1 MKVVLK
7 QMSKYPIHAV
17 ASYVACGYE
26 DYDPSGTN
34 DLNNVLTDLVMSHEM
49 HDETSVDEALRR
61 LKSRMIDQSMLD
73 LYGLT
78 IPTVGSYLD
87 YSMKGY
93 LHTPK
98 IKEMLP
104 MDGYPYLKDGI
115 QCGIYMTLGEI
126 RNFLDMYRDV
136 KKHRPGYIVK
146 LMIIFENITGYTPT
160 GKIIETM
167 FINLSDVA
175 DNDQIS
181 NEANGAMAGDISSNL
196 TGLYRVYPVNQ
207 NEGDLTDD
215 DHVMFIPLIADQ
227 MEAFETEKYG
237 LMASG
242 VNIAYPSTMERG
254 IFLWDYVG

>member
-7 QMSKYPIHAV
+7 QMSKYPIHTV
-17 ASYVACGYE
+17 VSYVACGY
-26 DYDPSGTN
+26 DQYNPSDSN
-34 DLNNVLTDLVMSHEM
+34 DLSDMFTDLIMSHEM
-49 HDETSVDEALRR
+49 HDDAGFDETMHR
-61 LKSRMIDQSMLD
+61 LKGRMIDQGMLD

-78 IPTVGSYLD
+78 VPTVGSYLD

-115 QCGIYMTLGEI
+115 QCGIYMTLGEM

-136 KKHRPGYIVK
+136 KKHRPGFNVK
-146 LMIIFENITGYTPT
+146 LMIVFENITGYAPT

-167 FINLSDVA
+167 FIDLSDVA

-215 DHVMFIPLIADQ
+215 DHVMFIPLISDQ
-227 MEAFETEKYG
+227 MEVFETEKYG
-237 LMASG
+237 PMASG

-254 IFLWDYVG
+254 IFLWEYVG